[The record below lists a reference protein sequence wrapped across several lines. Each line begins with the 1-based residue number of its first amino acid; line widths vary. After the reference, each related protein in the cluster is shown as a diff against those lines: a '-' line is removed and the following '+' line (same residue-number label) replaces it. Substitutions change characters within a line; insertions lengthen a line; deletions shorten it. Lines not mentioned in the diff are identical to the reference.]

1 MSVNSNEIRL
11 RRIASADWTA
21 IHEWAST
28 EEACRFQPWGPNQ
41 VDDTKS
47 FVADAVAAWHAD
59 PQSRY
64 VWVAI
69 DPLDGVVGLGELQ
82 VSSRRWRRGSIAY
95 AVHTQHWG
103 RGIGTVVA
111 AQLIRFA
118 FEKLGLHRVE
128 GTCDPRN
135 LASAAILRK
144 VGMTRE
150 GQLRE
155 MIELR
160 DGWRDSEI
168 YSILDGESSPKPR
181 R

>member
-1 MSVNSNEIRL
+1 MPWPPGTQIRRAGTCGL
-11 RRIASADWTA
+11 R
-21 IHEWAST
+21 ST
-28 EEACRFQPWGPNQ
+28 PS
-41 VDDTKS
+41 T
-47 FVADAVAAWHAD
+47 
-59 PQSRY
+59 
-64 VWVAI
+64 
-69 DPLDGVVGLGELQ
+69 
-82 VSSRRWRRGSIAY
+82 VSSALASCRSAAAAGVE
-95 AVHTQHWG
+95 AVSRTPCIPNIWG